1 MRSENSLGS
10 LKRRAQAFKPDSI
23 SATSKRDIDKFKK
36 SVNNNDNDDN
46 DNYND
51 NNKNK
56 NMNKNNED
64 SKTYISSEELAEILA
79 AYVPRSELPAA
90 PPQSKYAEYTTNT
103 NSTKLSTSSNSKSK
117 STTAFPQPVALS
129 RSVLFYAITITTSMI
144 ATCLSISV
152 ANNLWLVGGLVGVLY
167 GNEISDT
174 VLDSESEDESDHD
187 TSLMGDVDVGAEA
200 KAKEKLSVIGRAVL
214 RVSTKLAKLY
224 IKVAEFCNSIWFMY
238 KTGQLS
244 YAYFKQYE
252 KIDQRFKVQ
261 DKMDAWN
268 RRFQEGKVNFD
279 TWEKE
284 NEVGRKILAGLRT
297 AWLVEDGRRGKGTA
311 GKKLKVVKRVA
322 GRTANALLDPLRG
335 NGVKELKE
343 VLQGLKIELQT
354 MDYEV
359 MARRVASGFMAY
371 VSLNFIGVLFST
383 APGILAVSGMVAGA
397 IYPGWIAG
405 GWRRITQSLAEARD
419 KGKGVE
425 SVGGFLVAGDIFGFE
440 YYYDGRGN
448 RRFFVSDELF
458 GGGGGGGGGGARKD
472 KVGKKKEMKAMKG
485 GKKKGG
491 SDPTKLVQGKKKKKK
506 NKTER
511 FWDALRS

>member
-1 MRSENSLGS
+1 MFSLTNPS
-10 LKRRAQAFKPDSI
+10 HTLTAQEFKPHNI
-23 SATSKRDIDKFKK
+23 SFTSKRDVDKFKK
-36 SVNNNDNDDN
+36 SVNNDANCENR
-46 DNYND
+46 
-51 NNKNK
+51 
-56 NMNKNNED
+56 
-64 SKTYISSEELAEILA
+64 TYISAEELSRILS
-79 AYVPRSELPAA
+79 AYVPRSELP
-90 PPQSKYAEYTTNT
+90 PPPKYSSKYAKQIN
-103 NSTKLSTSSNSKSK
+103 NSTKLSTKFS

-129 RSVLFYAITITTSMI
+129 RSILFYSITLTTSII
-144 ATCLSISV
+144 ATSLSVSV
-152 ANNLWLVGGLVGVLY
+152 SNNLWLVGGLVGVLY

-174 VLDSESEDESDHD
+174 VLSSTSESQGLL
-187 TSLMGDVDVGAEA
+187 TGDVDASAEA
-200 KAKEKLSVIGRAVL
+200 AAKEKLSGIGRGVL
-214 RVSTKLAKLY
+214 RLSTKLARYY
-224 IKVAEFCNSIWFMY
+224 ITVAEFFNSVWFMY

-279 TWEKE
+279 RWEKE

-297 AWLVEDGRRGKGTA
+297 AWMVEDTRSGKA

-354 MDYEV
+354 MDYETS
-359 MARRVASGFMAY
+359 ARRVASSFMAY

-383 APGILAVSGMVAGA
+383 APGILAVSGMIAGA

-405 GWRRITQSLAEARD
+405 GWRRITASLAEARD

-425 SVGGFLVAGDIFGFE
+425 TVESFRVAGDIFGFE

-448 RRFFVSDELF
+448 RRFLVGDDLF
-458 GGGGGGGGGGARKD
+458 GGGSKVSRK
-472 KVGKKKEMKAMKG
+472 KVGGKKDMKKAG
-485 GKKKGG
+485 GNKVKKGG
-491 SDPTKLVQGKKKKKK
+491 SDPTKLVQGKKKKKEPWWK
-506 NKTER
+506 SV
-511 FWDALRS
+511 FS